1 RCPADRRIE
10 AFLNAYF
17 GGLTR
22 EAPLRLPAARALPR
36 HGIARELSLPAD
48 GDTYGNEYVTSYRVR
63 NGVLHNPRSDRRTTQ
78 GTFHVSEGGL
88 PIPGDKKAVPRAV
101 FVALFRHALSPS
113 GELLVVPFTS
123 TQEPVRA
130 FFSLLLRPIVCPE

>member
-1 RCPADRRIE
+1 MDLDLAVGITGEARTDGSGSRDARRRATDFIRGPRPAERGDGRCPADRRIE

-63 NGVLHNPRSDRRTTQ
+63 NG
-78 GTFHVSEGGL
+78 
-88 PIPGDKKAVPRAV
+88 
-101 FVALFRHALSPS
+101 
-113 GELLVVPFTS
+113 
-123 TQEPVRA
+123 
-130 FFSLLLRPIVCPE
+130 